1 MFGPSQTAAADGN
14 DLRDGS
20 HQTSSAEETPQ
31 SVENPYFTNTGTTTL
46 PRRKLPMW
54 LDHFNARDLKMFFR
68 CSVAM
73 WIMTVFIYITPI
85 QDEMGQ
91 ASFLGCIVLWLAPPS
106 GTIFINLIAAITV
119 MLGVTTA
126 WGWGLITMKAAL
138 ATRSDAH
145 TQSRLAELQRMA
157 ASQNATDPHI
167 FAKVK
172 ILNGF
177 MLDLNVTATYFCMI
191 CLYLYMIARLR
202 VAAPKLRLTQ
212 MMGCIVSAV
221 FLTQA
226 PLLPSFNGNIARPL
240 VLPCAIA
247 EGIAMVCSIFI
258 FPSSSASEALNIFQ
272 DLLAP
277 MPTFLDACYLGLKYP
292 SITMSTDRLTG
303 VKLELLASYS
313 RLKSISAFLP
323 IDFSMGRWNGDDL
336 INLTMPLQNLIIE
349 FISLLEIHRQAEAH
363 KERSEKALA
372 LVSMQ
377 AGQGN
382 LETGRY
388 QMNQEAEF
396 HIRSKTS
403 QHVEEAERNLRALSE
418 PTKYLIDTCKES
430 LTAINEAL
438 INASTFKQNS
448 GYKSSLQRHVAVL
461 ENLREQIKVF
471 NSFTSGYFS
480 LSSFHIFNDDGIVQD
495 EFGTVP
501 GLTGLMMGLLIQ
513 ERLCQL
519 AGALSQLQSRVIEL
533 EKNRSSFRFWL
544 PTRMASVLRWMC
556 TTENS
561 EGIPA
566 ADIDD
571 STIVRSPTTA
581 SAHYGLPVSLQTSP
595 DAKSSRAE
603 LSSMRTPHNR
613 RRGRASQSLLV
624 VARWLGNAEGMFALR
639 MVIMTIAL
647 SIPAVLSSSAGFY
660 YRENGLWAVIMAQL
674 TLLPYTAD
682 VVYGIIVRVTGTI
695 VGGVVGMAAWY
706 IGSGSGPGNPYGE
719 AAAMALVILPFMWW
733 RVFSSLPLM
742 PAGVMMGITA
752 YLVVIYSWIDMH
764 NEPYGNPGKGYE
776 IFWRRLTLVLIG
788 LSGTFVTNFFPK
800 PPSASRHYRHQLG
813 KSLIGIRDQYA
824 LFVSNWEAPAQDL
837 HAVAEEESLKAIGD
851 LLSISGPVKLTV
863 FEFSSS
869 NFDTHALGRVCQLC
883 MLIQQSVT
891 QLLIYTTRLSDA
903 QRQSV
908 ILSTEKTKENMVVEV
923 MAVLTIVQQALKT
936 DDPLPAMLPTPLF
949 TREVVFTRRR
959 IQKVL
964 DNSEFNKD
972 YTMDNEGLRK
982 YVVLLNALLQM
993 FAALDE
999 LVLVVK
1005 SAVGETSNIAIL
1017 EV

>member
-1 MFGPSQTAAADGN
+1 
-14 DLRDGS
+14 
-20 HQTSSAEETPQ
+20 
-31 SVENPYFTNTGTTTL
+31 
-46 PRRKLPMW
+46 
-54 LDHFNARDLKMFFR
+54 
-68 CSVAM
+68 
-73 WIMTVFIYITPI
+73 
-85 QDEMGQ
+85 
-91 ASFLGCIVLWLAPPS
+91 
-106 GTIFINLIAAITV
+106 
-119 MLGVTTA
+119 
-126 WGWGLITMKAAL
+126 
-138 ATRSDAH
+138 
-145 TQSRLAELQRMA
+145 
-157 ASQNATDPHI
+157 
-167 FAKVK
+167 
-172 ILNGF
+172 
-177 MLDLNVTATYFCMI
+177 
-191 CLYLYMIARLR
+191 
-202 VAAPKLRLTQ
+202 
-212 MMGCIVSAV
+212 
-221 FLTQA
+221 
-226 PLLPSFNGNIARPL
+226 
-240 VLPCAIA
+240 
-247 EGIAMVCSIFI
+247 
-258 FPSSSASEALNIFQ
+258 
-272 DLLAP
+272 
-277 MPTFLDACYLGLKYP
+277 
-292 SITMSTDRLTG
+292 
-303 VKLELLASYS
+303 
-313 RLKSISAFLP
+313 
-323 IDFSMGRWNGDDL
+323 
-336 INLTMPLQNLIIE
+336 
-349 FISLLEIHRQAEAH
+349 
-363 KERSEKALA
+363 
-372 LVSMQ
+372 
-377 AGQGN
+377 
-382 LETGRY
+382 
-388 QMNQEAEF
+388 
-396 HIRSKTS
+396 
-403 QHVEEAERNLRALSE
+403 
-418 PTKYLIDTCKES
+418 
-430 LTAINEAL
+430 
-438 INASTFKQNS
+438 
-448 GYKSSLQRHVAVL
+448 
-461 ENLREQIKVF
+461 
-471 NSFTSGYFS
+471 
-480 LSSFHIFNDDGIVQD
+480 
-495 EFGTVP
+495 
-501 GLTGLMMGLLIQ
+501 
-513 ERLCQL
+513 
-519 AGALSQLQSRVIEL
+519 
-533 EKNRSSFRFWL
+533 
-544 PTRMASVLRWMC
+544 
-556 TTENS
+556 
-561 EGIPA
+561 
-566 ADIDD
+566 
-571 STIVRSPTTA
+571 
-581 SAHYGLPVSLQTSP
+581 
-595 DAKSSRAE
+595 
-603 LSSMRTPHNR
+603 
-613 RRGRASQSLLV
+613 
-624 VARWLGNAEGMFALR
+624 
-639 MVIMTIAL
+639 
-647 SIPAVLSSSAGFY
+647 
-660 YRENGLWAVIMAQL
+660 MAQL

-752 YLVVIYSWIDMH
+752 YLVVIYSWIDTH

-923 MAVLTIVQQALKT
+923 MAVLTMVQQALKT

>member
-1 MFGPSQTAAADGN
+1 MSSPSQTAAADGN
-14 DLRDGS
+14 DLKNSG
-20 HQTSSAEETPQ
+20 HQTSSAEETPP
-31 SVENPYFTNTGTTTL
+31 SVENPYFTNTDTTTL

-167 FAKVK
+167 FAEVK

-191 CLYLYMIARLR
+191 CLYLYLIARLR

-226 PLLPSFNGNIARPL
+226 PLLPSFDGNIARPL

-292 SITMSTDRLTG
+292 STTMNTDRLTG
-303 VKLELLASYS
+303 VKLKLLASHS

-336 INLTMPLQNLIIE
+336 INLTIPLQNLVVE
-349 FISLLEIHRQAEAH
+349 FISLVEIHRQAEAH
-363 KERSEKALA
+363 KERPEKALA
-372 LVSMQ
+372 LASMQ

-382 LETGRY
+382 LETGRH
-388 QMNQEAEF
+388 QVNQEAEF
-396 HIRSKTS
+396 HVRSKTS

-448 GYKSSLQRHVAVL
+448 GYK
-461 ENLREQIKVF
+461 K
-471 NSFTSGYFS
+471 
-480 LSSFHIFNDDGIVQD
+480 
-495 EFGTVP
+495 
-501 GLTGLMMGLLIQ
+501 
-513 ERLCQL
+513 
-519 AGALSQLQSRVIEL
+519 
-533 EKNRSSFRFWL
+533 
-544 PTRMASVLRWMC
+544 
-556 TTENS
+556 NS
-561 EGIPA
+561 EGLPA
-566 ADIDD
+566 GDIDD

-581 SAHYGLPVSLQTSP
+581 SAHHGLSVGLQTSP
-595 DAKSSRAE
+595 DGKSSRVE
-603 LSSMRTPHNR
+603 LYSMRTAHNR

-647 SIPAVLSSSAGFY
+647 SIPAVVSSSAGFY

-682 VVYGIIVRVTGTI
+682 VVYGIVVRVAGTI
-695 VGGVVGMAAWY
+695 VGGVAGMTAWY

-719 AAAMALVILPFMWW
+719 AAAMALVIIPFMWW
-733 RVFSSLPLM
+733 RVFSSLPFM

-752 YLVVIYSWIDMH
+752 HLVAIYSWIDTH

-776 IFWRRLTLVLIG
+776 VFWRRLTLVLIG

-813 KSLIGIRDQYA
+813 KSLISIRDQYA

-837 HAVAEEESLKAIGD
+837 HAVAEEESLRATED
-851 LLSISGPVKLTV
+851 LLSISGPVKLTL

-869 NFDTHALGRVCQLC
+869 NFDSHALGRVCQLC

-891 QLLIYTTRLSDA
+891 QLLVYTTRLSDS
-903 QRQSV
+903 QRKSV
-908 ILSTEKTKENMVVEV
+908 IQSTDKTEENMVVEV

-959 IQKVL
+959 IQRVL
-964 DNSEFNKD
+964 GNSEFNK
-972 YTMDNEGLRK
+972 YYIMDNEGLRK
-982 YVVLLNALLQM
+982 CVVLLNALLQM

>member
-1 MFGPSQTAAADGN
+1 MFGPGQTTATDGN
-14 DLRDGS
+14 DLRDEG

-31 SVENPYFTNTGTTTL
+31 SVENPYFTSADATSR

-54 LDHFNARDLKMFFR
+54 LDHFNARDLKIFFR

-73 WIMTVFIYITPI
+73 WIM
-85 QDEMGQ
+85 
-91 ASFLGCIVLWLAPPS
+91 
-106 GTIFINLIAAITV
+106 N
-119 MLGVTTA
+119 
-126 WGWGLITMKAAL
+126 
-138 ATRSDAH
+138 
-145 TQSRLAELQRMA
+145 
-157 ASQNATDPHI
+157 
-167 FAKVK
+167 
-172 ILNGF
+172 
-177 MLDLNVTATYFCMI
+177 
-191 CLYLYMIARLR
+191 ARLR

-221 FLTQA
+221 FLTRA
-226 PLLPSFNGNIARPL
+226 PLLPIFDGNIARPL

-247 EGIAMVCSIFI
+247 EGIAVVCSLFI
-258 FPSSSASEALNIFQ
+258 FPSSSASEVLNIFQ

-303 VKLELLASYS
+303 LKLKLLASYS

-336 INLTMPLQNLIIE
+336 VNLTIPLQNLIFE

-363 KERSEKALA
+363 KERSDKALA

-377 AGQGN
+377 GGQGN
-382 LETGRY
+382 LETGRH

-396 HIRSKTS
+396 HIRSKTW
-403 QHVEEAERNLRALSE
+403 QHVEEAERNLQALSE
-418 PTKYLIDTCKES
+418 PTKHLIDACKES

-461 ENLREQIKVF
+461 ENLREQIKVV
-471 NSFTSGYFS
+471 NSSTSGYFS
-480 LSSFHIFNDDGIVQD
+480 LSALHIFNDDGIVQA

-533 EKNRSSFRFWL
+533 EKNRSSFRLWL
-544 PTRMASVLRWMC
+544 PTRMASVLGWMC

-566 ADIDD
+566 ADTDN
-571 STIVRSPTTA
+571 STIVRGPTTA
-581 SAHYGLPVSLQTSP
+581 SSAHYGLLAGFQASP
-595 DAKSSRAE
+595 DAKSSRVE
-603 LSSMRTPHNR
+603 LTSMRTPHKR
-613 RRGRASQSLLV
+613 RRGKASQLLLA

-647 SIPAVLSSSAGFY
+647 SIPAVVSSSSGFY
-660 YRENGLWAVIMAQL
+660 YRQNGLWAVIMAQL

-682 VVYGIIVRVTGTI
+682 VVYGIVVRVAGTI
-695 VGGVVGMAAWY
+695 VGGVAGMTAWY

-733 RVFSSLPLM
+733 RVFSSLALM

-752 YLVVIYSWIDMH
+752 HLVAIYSWIDTH
-764 NEPYGNPGKGYE
+764 DEPYGNPSKGYE
-776 IFWRRLTLVLIG
+776 VFWKRLTLVLIG

-813 KSLIGIRDQYA
+813 KSLISIRDQYA
-824 LFVSNWEAPAQDL
+824 LFVSNWEAPAPDL
-837 HAVAEEESLKAIGD
+837 HTVAEEESLKAIGD
-851 LLSISGPVKLTV
+851 LLSILGPIKLTV

-869 NFDTHALGRVCQLC
+869 NFDTRALDRVCQLC

-891 QLLIYTTRLSDA
+891 QLLVYTTRLSDA
-903 QRQSV
+903 QRKSV
-908 ILSTEKTKENMVVEV
+908 IQSTDKTKENMVVEV
-923 MAVLTIVQQALKT
+923 MTVLTIVEQALKS

-959 IQKVL
+959 LQKVL

-982 YVVLLNALLQM
+982 YVVLQNALLQM
-993 FAALDE
+993 FVALDE

-1005 SAVGETSNIAIL
+1005 KAVGETGNIAIL
-1017 EV
+1017 E